1 MSRRIR
7 SKAPRANAQAAALES
22 DGWVWGVIF
31 TIAGLS
37 ALSLAVLFSVT
48 TG

>member
-1 MSRRIR
+1 MSRHTR
-7 SKAPRANAQAAALES
+7 SKAPRANAQAAVLES

-37 ALSLAVLFSVT
+37 ALSLAVLFSIT
-48 TG
+48 IG

>member
-1 MSRRIR
+1 MSSQTRN
-7 SKAPRANAQAAALES
+7 KGPAPNAGAAALER

-31 TIAGLS
+31 TIASLS
-37 ALSLAVLFSVT
+37 ALSLAVLFSIA

>member
-1 MSRRIR
+1 MSRRTGN
-7 SKAPRANAQAAALES
+7 KGPAPNAEAAALER
-22 DGWVWGVIF
+22 DGWIWGVIF

-37 ALSLAVLFSVT
+37 ALSLAVLFSIA

>member
-1 MSRRIR
+1 MSRRTR
-7 SKAPRANAQAAALES
+7 NKGPAPNAEAVALER
-22 DGWVWGVIF
+22 DGWIWGVIF

-37 ALSLAVLFSVT
+37 ALSLAVLFSIA

>member
-1 MSRRIR
+1 MSRRAR
-7 SKAPRANAQAAALES
+7 NKGPAHNAEAAVLES

-37 ALSLAVLFSVT
+37 ALSLAVIFSIA

>member
-1 MSRRIR
+1 MSRRTR
-7 SKAPRANAQAAALES
+7 SKVPGPNVEAAALES

-37 ALSLAVLFSVT
+37 ALSLAVLFSIT

>member
-1 MSRRIR
+1 MSRRTR
-7 SKAPRANAQAAALES
+7 NKGPAPNAEAAALER
-22 DGWVWGVIF
+22 DGWIWGVIF

-37 ALSLAVLFSVT
+37 ALSLAVLFSIA

>member
-1 MSRRIR
+1 MNTRTRN
-7 SKAPRANAQAAALES
+7 KGPAPNAEAAALER
-22 DGWVWGVIF
+22 DGWIWGVIF

-37 ALSLAVLFSVT
+37 ALSLAVLFSIA

>member
-1 MSRRIR
+1 MSRRTQ
-7 SKAPRANAQAAALES
+7 SKGQGTNAEAAVLEN

-37 ALSLAVLFSVT
+37 ALSLAVLFSIA

>member
-1 MSRRIR
+1 MNTRTRN
-7 SKAPRANAQAAALES
+7 KGPAPNAEAAALES

-37 ALSLAVLFSVT
+37 ALSLAVLFSIA

>member
-1 MSRRIR
+1 MSRRTR
-7 SKAPRANAQAAALES
+7 SKVGQNAEAAILER

-37 ALSLAVLFSVT
+37 ALSLAVLFSIA